1 MHVLRSN
8 KCYISASV
16 SKKTKKETGEDCV
29 LQKRFDP
36 LTFSESV
43 AYSDM
48 MDSSDE
54 SISECHIVNKSEN
67 LNLELAPNKNTMSSE
82 ENDIEESISTESSEN
97 DSVESD
103 TEMQTILEL
112 FSLSKEES
120 SESSELSGGN
130 NAQTLSFKKLAEA
143 ALLHKYP
150 NFTKEQIEQAVAYI
164 MKDYENFSV
173 AKDKKEDIYPK
184 WKEGLE
190 KEEIEKIKE
199 GWNALK
205 NEEYNEIPT
214 KASIV
219 LSSIDKREKKRILRL
234 YKGLS
239 ITTIYSPEY
248 YEICDRINFMLKKH
262 ELNPGVFTYYSLTDI
277 ENAKI
282 TEENKIKA
290 KKYYFSSCYYS
301 IYSEGWFEIQKE
313 IKEIMDNQA
322 TSDNELQILLDQEKA
337 IVSISNAN
345 ENTTIKK
352 ILLLDTDQ
360 VIKSTLYNVY
370 KTMEIKESND
380 SSYVNIKEKLNWYLQ
395 LPYNKTK
402 QIDSPLAFF
411 SNVSNLLDKKI
422 FGMKEAKEKILQ
434 CLNDKIKNPSSHHI
448 LALKGSPG
456 VGKTKLA
463 KTISEATGLPFE
475 KINLGGS
482 LDSTIFK
489 GSENVWSGSA
499 PSLLLQLIARTGY
512 NNPVILL
519 DEVDKLGNSLRGL
532 TIQHA
537 LLHILDPVQNTSF
550 QDSYLNDFNH
560 DISKVWFVLSM
571 NDDTNLDPAL
581 KDRLHIV
588 DIEEYTEKEKLE
600 ILTRYTL
607 PDVLVEKGLQKD
619 AIVLD
624 KEASFWLIH
633 TYCTKDSGMR
643 ELEKITKDMVS
654 KISLW
659 ETIDSEQRKTL
670 SYTVPNFNTY
680 PYHITKVMI
689 EKIIKKKVS
698 KQTCTSMYS

>member
-8 KCYISASV
+8 KCYISTNAP
-16 SKKTKKETGEDCV
+16 KKIKKEIIDDV
-29 LQKRFDP
+29 VQKRFDP
-36 LTFSESV
+36 LAFSETIT
-43 AYSDM
+43 YSEM

-54 SISECHIVNKSEN
+54 SISEYHVVNESDN
-67 LNLELAPNKNTMSSE
+67 LILEPTINKNTMSSE
-82 ENDIEESISTESSEN
+82 EESISLEEGEI
-97 DSVESD
+97 ESD

-112 FSLSKEES
+112 FSLSKEDS
-120 SESSELSGGN
+120 SESSETSSGQGN
-130 NAQTLSFKKLAEA
+130 QTLSFKKLAEA
-143 ALLHKYP
+143 AILHKYP
-150 NFTKEQIEQAVAYI
+150 NFTKDQIEQAVSFI
-164 MKDYENFSV
+164 MKDFENFSIE
-173 AKDKKEDIYPK
+173 KDKRGDIYPK

-190 KEEIEKIKE
+190 KEEIDKIKVA
-199 GWNALK
+199 WNELK
-205 NEEYNEIPT
+205 NQEYNEIPS
-214 KASIV
+214 KARII
-219 LSSIDKREKKRILRL
+219 LAPIDEREKMRILRL
-234 YKGLS
+234 YQGLS
-239 ITTIYSPEY
+239 ITTLYSPEY
-248 YEICDRINFMLKKH
+248 YEICDRINFMLKRENPDVLPH
-262 ELNPGVFTYYSLTDI
+262 YTLNDI

-290 KKYYFSSCYYS
+290 KKYYFSSNYYS
-301 IYSEGWFEIQKE
+301 IYSEGWFDIQKE

-322 TSDNELQILLDQEKA
+322 TSDSELQLLLEQEKA
-337 IVSISNAN
+337 ISSISNKN
-345 ENTTIKK
+345 ENKTIKT
-352 ILLLDTDQ
+352 ILLLDTDPS
-360 VIKSTLYNVY
+360 IKSTLYSLY

-380 SSYVNIKEKLNWYLQ
+380 SSYVNCKEKLNWYLQ
-395 LPYNKTK
+395 LPYYKTK
-402 QIDSPLAFF
+402 PIESPLTFF
-411 SNVSNLLDKKI
+411 SNVSSLLDKKI
-422 FGMKEAKEKILQ
+422 YGMKEAKEKILQ
-434 CLNDKIKNPSSHHI
+434 CLNDKIKNPSSNHI

-475 KINLGGS
+475 KINLGGT

-499 PSLLLQLIARTGY
+499 PSLLLQLIARCGY

-532 TIQHA
+532 SVQHA

-571 NDDTNLDPAL
+571 NDDAHLDPAL

-588 DIEEYTEKEKLE
+588 DIEEYTEHEKLE

-619 AIVLD
+619 SIVLD
-624 KEASFWLIH
+624 KDASFWLIH

-643 ELEKITKDMVS
+643 ELEKITRDMVS

-659 ETIDSEQRKTL
+659 ETITDEQRKTL
-670 SYTVPNFNTY
+670 SYTVPKFNTY
-680 PYHITKVMI
+680 PYHVTKDTV

-698 KQTCTSMYS
+698 NHVCTSMYS